1 MTVNITR
8 LGPGVLTFGETGSL
22 STWSS
27 QVTKCSVVP
36 QVKTD
41 DPVPVLSGES
51 APGDRT
57 EAFSIKGT
65 LLQDLGA
72 TASISE
78 WTWTHRGETMP
89 FKFVPNN
96 AKGKAVLGECTI
108 EATEIGGEVSA
119 SATADFEFA
128 CTSAPSIG
136 DSI

>member
-8 LGPGVLTFGETGSL
+8 LGPGVLTFGESDSL

-36 QVKTD
+36 EVKTD

-51 APGDRT
+51 APGERT
-57 EAFSIKGT
+57 EAFTIKGT
-65 LLQDLGA
+65 ILQDLGA
-72 TASISE
+72 ATSISE
-78 WTWTHRGETMP
+78 WTWEHRGETMA
-89 FKFVPNN
+89 FKFVPNS

-119 SATADFEFA
+119 NATAEFEFP
-128 CTSAPSIG
+128 CTSAPTIE
-136 DSI
+136 DAI

>member
-36 QVKTD
+36 EVKTD

-65 LLQDLGA
+65 ILQDLGA
-72 TASISE
+72 TRETVRQHSTEGVARTSGVHDIE
-78 WTWTHRGETMP
+78 RWLDPPRGMVNFWAYDTW
-89 FKFVPNN
+89 
-96 AKGKAVLGECTI
+96 LGDNDR
-108 EATEIGGEVSA
+108 A
-119 SATADFEFA
+119 
-128 CTSAPSIG
+128 
-136 DSI
+136 